1 MTLGGHTGLAH
12 FNKYFCLCHP
22 NSGSYCYGN
31 HILFYLTQMRGQ
43 SKDILF
49 LQSLH
54 FKSVKKCQIKTIYK
68 TQRRFHQQTFKNSKQ
83 PIKWDNTNLFLLKC
97 FPSFYLTWSKGAI
110 ELLLSLGIHCLSI
123 RCKLFKKSSLLKPLG
138 QF

>member
-54 FKSVKKCQIKTIYK
+54 FKSVKKCQTTKSLHILSNKI
-68 TQRRFHQQTFKNSKQ
+68 
-83 PIKWDNTNLFLLKC
+83 LVV
-97 FPSFYLTWSKGAI
+97 GAI
-110 ELLLSLGIHCLSI
+110 YCMSD
-123 RCKLFKKSSLLKPLG
+123 
-138 QF
+138 